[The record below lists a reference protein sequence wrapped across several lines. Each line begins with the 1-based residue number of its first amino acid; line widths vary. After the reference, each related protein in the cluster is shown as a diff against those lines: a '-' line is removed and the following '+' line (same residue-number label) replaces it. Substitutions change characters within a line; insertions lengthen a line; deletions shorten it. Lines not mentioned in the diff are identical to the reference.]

1 MLDFFSSEAV
11 HNACKGYCPAFL
23 YDELRSRGLWDHL
36 FPNDSGYLQQL
47 TDIIYENPVLSTTV
61 IAGSL
66 TAGAF
71 LALKSIHSQT
81 NAALLSKDLIQAVP
95 FENTPLFDSEESSD
109 DAQINTFSFV
119 TDATEIRKTYSAVEK
134 LLQEMLDE
142 YRQQNDEQ
150 QRQLTQLN
158 DSEVT
163 LEGIKALYK
172 RVLDQDMPDEFTI
185 QAAMAEIEEEL
196 TAQLEESKNGIPKFE
211 KSLEFIQYKAQ
222 KIVAPIFEIAR
233 CAETGRLLIDRRV
246 MDSPN
251 MAFFIMALLSKG
263 QKTDC
268 SGYYP
273 MLFSDVYSE
282 EFVGAIQ
289 NAESDADKD
298 NISVIAQINYLILDE
313 NPESG
318 IEVVDDKVFISE
330 EYSYLFAKFLATN
343 HVHTV
348 GGEYKKD
355 LNLKNLAKRDWYPQ
369 IFSADAIM
377 NAEAA
382 SRILALNKSG
392 KSSILSKE
400 QTDFAHDY
408 IVTIGD
414 EEKFDVMC
422 IGPIAGSGAFGEVRV
437 GRSLI
442 RDELLAIKIL
452 HDVDADA
459 ESEGKVLEALGEHR
473 GTFRSVDDKLVMISK
488 FYKGTDLF
496 EFLLLRHNKAVE
508 LELALKACESI
519 QFMHDRGYIH
529 LDVKPENFMVDD
541 TGDVLNIARIDFGTS
556 LNIENTQEIH
566 EDYAQVPRGTKGR
579 LAPEV
584 EGTHKYSDREQFK
597 DRIYSTAA
605 DVYSLGI
612 MLRDDFGIENDTVN
626 GMLEIEHE
634 KRIQLPEAINQLR
647 LTQQALLQKDSQKKG
662 IKVR

>member
-36 FPNDSGYLQQL
+36 FQNDSGYLQQL

-81 NAALLSKDLIQAVP
+81 NTALLSKDLIEAVLL
-95 FENTPLFDSEESSD
+95 EKESFD

-119 TDATEIRKTYSAVEK
+119 TDVRKIQTTYSAVEK

-150 QRQLTQLN
+150 QRQLAQLN

-163 LEGIKALYK
+163 LEGIKELYK
-172 RVLDQDMPDEFTI
+172 NVFAQDIPAELTR
-185 QAAMAEIEEEL
+185 QAAMAQIEEEL
-196 TAQLEESKNGIPKFE
+196 TAQLEESTNGIPKFE
-211 KSLEFIQYKAQ
+211 KSLAFIQYKAQ
-222 KIVAPIFEIAR
+222 KIVAPIFEVAR
-233 CAETGRLLIDRRV
+233 CAETGGLLIDRRV

-369 IFSADAIM
+369 ILSADAIM
-377 NAEAA
+377 NADVA
-382 SRILALNKSG
+382 SRILALNNSG

-414 EEKFDVMC
+414 EEKDVIC